1 MEPVDHYAEVAMRLG
16 KREFAT
22 KFPMLFLL
30 KKPASSAG
38 PGGPITFRTQ
48 ALSVN
53 DQGLWLTDSGPFTD
67 NFWVWA
73 LLKKA
78 GNPFPDRISIGRATN
93 CDVVLRLSYVSKLH
107 AHLVTEGERHR
118 LVDQGSA
125 NGTEVNGELLKPNT
139 EREVKVGD
147 KVKLGRLE
155 LLLLDAETLYD
166 VLKRD
171 VIPVLGL

>member
-1 MEPVDHYAEVAMRLG
+1 MEPVDHYAELAMRMT
-16 KREFAT
+16 KREFTT
-22 KFPMLFLL
+22 KLPILFLL
-30 KKPASSAG
+30 KKPTSSAE

-48 ALSVN
+48 AMSVN

-67 NFWVWA
+67 NYWVWA

-107 AHLVTEGERHR
+107 AHVVTEGERVS

-125 NGTEVNGELLKPNT
+125 NGTEVNGEALKPQV
-139 EREVKVGD
+139 ERAVKVGD

-155 LLLLDAETLYD
+155 LALLDAESFYD
-166 VLKRD
+166 LLKRD
-171 VIPVLGL
+171 VIPLLGM